1 MTPSKACIDLIKQ
14 FEGFEP
20 KAYRCP
26 AGKLT
31 IGYGHVVAPAEYH
44 LRDAALTEDQ
54 ATRLLEA
61 DLGRFAPQ
69 VDAMLAGVAVRQ
81 HQFDALV
88 SFAYN
93 CGAGALRGS
102 TLLKKFR
109 AGDAAGAAE
118 EFLRWDKAGGRALP
132 GLTRRRK
139 AESALFRG

>member
-1 MTPSKACIDLIKQ
+1 MTPSKACVDLIKQ

-31 IGYGHVVAPAEYH
+31 IGYGHVVAPTEYN

-69 VDAMLAGVAVRQ
+69 VTAMLSGLTVRQ

-102 TLLKKFR
+102 TLLRKLR
-109 AGDAAGAAE
+109 AGDVAGAAE
-118 EFLRWDKAGGRALP
+118 EFLRWNKAGGRELA
-132 GLTRRRK
+132 GLTRRRN
-139 AESALFRG
+139 AERALFIG

>member
-1 MTPSKACIDLIKQ
+1 MTPSKACTDLVKH

-20 KAYRCP
+20 RAYRCP

-44 LRDAALTEDQ
+44 LRDAALTEEQ
-54 ATRLLEA
+54 ATRLLDA
-61 DLGRFAPQ
+61 DLGRFALQ
-69 VDAMLAGVAVRQ
+69 VDALLAGVSVRQ

-102 TLLKKFR
+102 TLLRKLR

-118 EFLRWDKAGGRALP
+118 EFLRWNKSGGRALP